1 MPCYGS
7 RLSLGFFLSRYTII
21 MIIVINLFHEQTPKG
36 TLGLCCILTLP
47 NQWLYHSSMD
57 RYCCNI
63 LQGYMHGI
71 FNFTR
76 MKNVTD
82 PFFSLIKACVH
93 YFSFFFHQ
101 MRALMFFWK
110 MFFVSSKKLFLFLKY
125 WFFLHF
131 CGSPFFPVSHRS
143 RGWSKI
149 NPKVYSIVNCL
160 NNNSIKHFA

>member
-1 MPCYGS
+1 MVRVC
-7 RLSLGFFLSRYTII
+7 LWVFFLSHYTII

-76 MKNVTD
+76 MKN
-82 PFFSLIKACVH
+82 SLIKACVH

-125 WFFLHF
+125 WIF
-131 CGSPFFPVSHRS
+131 CISVVPLFSLS
-143 RGWSKI
+143 A
-149 NPKVYSIVNCL
+149 IVL
-160 NNNSIKHFA
+160 EDDQR

>member
-21 MIIVINLFHEQTPKG
+21 MIIVINLFHEETPKG

-76 MKNVTD
+76 MKNVID

-125 WFFLHF
+125 WIF
-131 CGSPFFPVSHRS
+131 CISVVPLFSLS
-143 RGWSKI
+143 A
-149 NPKVYSIVNCL
+149 IVL
-160 NNNSIKHFA
+160 EDDQR

>member
-76 MKNVTD
+76 MKNVID
-82 PFFSLIKACVH
+82 PFFFRLLKLVFTI
-93 YFSFFFHQ
+93 FLFFFHQ

-125 WFFLHF
+125 WIF
-131 CGSPFFPVSHRS
+131 CISVVPLFSLS
-143 RGWSKI
+143 A
-149 NPKVYSIVNCL
+149 IVL
-160 NNNSIKHFA
+160 EDDQR

>member
-1 MPCYGS
+1 MVRVC
-7 RLSLGFFLSRYTII
+7 LWVFFLSHYTII

-47 NQWLYHSSMD
+47 NQWLYHSSMH

-76 MKNVTD
+76 MKNVID
-82 PFFSLIKACVH
+82 PFFFHLLKLVFTI
-93 YFSFFFHQ
+93 FLFFFHQ

-110 MFFVSSKKLFLFLKY
+110 MFFVSSKKLFSWNIEFFAFL
-125 WFFLHF
+125 WF
-131 CGSPFFPVSHRS
+131 PFFPCQPS
-143 RGWSKI
+143 
-149 NPKVYSIVNCL
+149 
-160 NNNSIKHFA
+160 F

>member
-1 MPCYGS
+1 MVRVC
-7 RLSLGFFLSRYTII
+7 LWVFFLSHYTII

-76 MKNVTD
+76 MKNVID
-82 PFFSLIKACVH
+82 PFFFRLLKLVFTIFLFFFTKWEPLCFSEKC
-93 YFSFFFHQ
+93 FSFHLKSSFCSWNIDFF
-101 MRALMFFWK
+101 A
-110 MFFVSSKKLFLFLKY
+110 FL
-125 WFFLHF
+125 WF
-131 CGSPFFPVSHRS
+131 PFFPCQPS
-143 RGWSKI
+143 
-149 NPKVYSIVNCL
+149 
-160 NNNSIKHFA
+160 F